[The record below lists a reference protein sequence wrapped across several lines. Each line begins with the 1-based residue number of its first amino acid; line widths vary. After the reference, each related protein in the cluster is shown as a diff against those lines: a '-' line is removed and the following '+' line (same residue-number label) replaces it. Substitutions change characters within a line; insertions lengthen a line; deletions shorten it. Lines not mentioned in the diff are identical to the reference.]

1 MIRTAP
7 PPPRRAR
14 RLAQQQ
20 SDFTA
25 EGSPPPGRVAL
36 EIPATPDTA
45 RPGNAEA
52 AARKTSRR
60 AR

>member
-7 PPPRRAR
+7 PPRPAT

-36 EIPATPDTA
+36 EIPATPQTERTGA
-45 RPGNAEA
+45 LAPR
-52 AARKTSRR
+52 ARKPARR
-60 AR
+60 TR